1 MHRGMSSTRSRVSEP
16 LPTDTIGL
24 VTRILE
30 GYATNGVF
38 RGFSV
43 IAQTKATAKYRIV
56 WHERTCEL
64 LFSVSRRT
72 LRFGTILSDSSGI
85 KEISNFV
92 ELLHSSERPPH
103 RRIDPARARLR
114 CFYRGGNIFFTIT
127 VIRNDFEY
135 ATRKLIHAAN
145 EILIDAEPKWK

>member
-1 MHRGMSSTRSRVSEP
+1 MSSTRSRVSEP
-16 LPTDTIGL
+16 LPTDTVGL

-103 RRIDPARARLR
+103 RRIDTARARLR

-135 ATRKLIHAAN
+135 ATRKLIHVAN

>member
-1 MHRGMSSTRSRVSEP
+1 MSSTRSRVSEP
-16 LPTDTIGL
+16 LPTDTVGL

-64 LFSVSRRT
+64 LFSVSRRI
-72 LRFGTILSDSSGI
+72 LRFGTILSDSSEH
-85 KEISNFV
+85 KKVSNFV
-92 ELLHSSERPPH
+92 ELLHSSERPPY

-114 CFYRGGNIFFTIT
+114 CLYRGVNIFFTIT

>member
-1 MHRGMSSTRSRVSEP
+1 MSSTRSRVSEP
-16 LPTDTIGL
+16 LPTDTVGL

-43 IAQTKATAKYRIV
+43 IAQTKATAKYRIA

-103 RRIDPARARLR
+103 RRIDTARARLR

-135 ATRKLIHAAN
+135 ATRKLIHVAN